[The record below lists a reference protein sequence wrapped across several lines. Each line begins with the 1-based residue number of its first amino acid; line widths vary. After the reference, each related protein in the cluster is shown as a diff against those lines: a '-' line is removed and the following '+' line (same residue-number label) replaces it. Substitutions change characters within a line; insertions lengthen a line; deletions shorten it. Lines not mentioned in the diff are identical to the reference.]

1 MAFGGRSRKPILTG
15 GRAPLVPTAFGV
27 FHCPPSG
34 APPRNAPP
42 ESSRPLCG
50 RGRRIAFAAVL
61 VAAAFIGCGE
71 PNPGER
77 FLSGFDGDGDE
88 MAALF
93 LLLDGKDA
101 SPDSNFAV
109 AREISGCFLRAGD
122 YGKLIRFL
130 SDRTQRFPDDPYNA
144 HHLLMIA
151 HAYMKQGSLPI
162 SALYFDAIVRNY
174 PDMTVNGSSIH
185 LASLLNL
192 TELVDDPRRLARY
205 YGELL
210 SRFPGDVN
218 RGVLWFR
225 LAGVLEE
232 IGEWADA
239 IEAYSAYVSLGS
251 PAVPGFAEAA
261 ARARLIL
268 NFHNS
273 SRDWTFESLEALTAA
288 VKSALDNNS
297 VARLAFIQAKTN
309 FFTRSWGQ
317 GDADSRY
324 DFLIT
329 RYFGPGTR
337 VRHADGFLE
346 ESNGTGV
353 YLRTWGWPQVISVW
367 YLYFRKV
374 DFPADPSVHGRW
386 EWAGIYFGEN
396 F

>member
-1 MAFGGRSRKPILTG
+1 MAVRR
-15 GRAPLVPTAFGV
+15 RW
-27 FHCPPSG
+27 
-34 APPRNAPP
+34 
-42 ESSRPLCG
+42 
-50 RGRRIAFAAVL
+50 RIAFAAVA
-61 VAAAFIGCGE
+61 AAAFMGCGK
-71 PNPGER
+71 PNSGER
-77 FLSGFDGDGDE
+77 FLSGFAGNSEE

-93 LLLDGKDA
+93 LLLDGKDG
-101 SPDSNFAV
+101 SPDANFA
-109 AREISGCFLRAGD
+109 AIREISGGFLKAGD
-122 YGKLIRFL
+122 YGTLIRFL
-130 SDRTQRFPDDPYNA
+130 SDRVIRFPDDPYNA

-151 HAYMKQGSLPI
+151 HAHMKLGSLPI
-162 SALYFDAIVRNY
+162 AALYFDAIVRNY

-192 TELVDDPRRLARY
+192 TDLVDDPRRLARY

-210 SRFPGDVN
+210 SRFPEDVN

-225 LAGVLEE
+225 LAVALEG
-232 IGEWADA
+232 IGEWEDA
-239 IEAYSAYVSLGS
+239 IDAYSSYAALGS
-251 PAVPGFAEAA
+251 PPVPGFADAA
-261 ARARLIL
+261 ARARRIV
-268 NFHNS
+268 NYQNS

-288 VKSALDNNS
+288 VKSALDNNGVS
-297 VARLAFIQAKTN
+297 RLAFIQAKTN

-317 GDADSRY
+317 GDVDSRY

-329 RYFGPGTR
+329 RYFGPSTR
-337 VRHADGFLE
+337 VRYADDFME
-346 ESNGTGV
+346 ESDGTGV